1 METEKNPSPESAAD
15 PMRVSRRARIRA
27 RAGAESKFAFYI
39 HLAAYVAVNLLLVF
53 INAMTTPLFWWVQWS
68 LMGWG
73 FALLIHALVAFSLPD
88 LFGVRRRMYK
98 KELAR
103 QVDK

>member
-1 METEKNPSPESAAD
+1 MENENNRTEAPET
-15 PMRVSRRARIRA
+15 MRVSRRAQIRA
-27 RAGAESKFAFYI
+27 KAGAEAKFAFYI
-39 HLAAYVAVNLLLVF
+39 HLAAYVTVNLLLVF

-73 FALLIHALVAFSLPD
+73 FALLIHALVSFFLPD
-88 LFGVRRRMYK
+88 LFGLRRRMYK

-103 QVDK
+103 QVGK

>member
-1 METEKNPSPESAAD
+1 MENENNPANEAPET
-15 PMRVSRRARIRA
+15 MRVSRRAQIRA
-27 RAGAESKFAFYI
+27 KAGAETKFAFYI
-39 HLAAYVAVNLLLVF
+39 HLAAYVIVNLLLIF

-73 FALLIHALVAFSLPD
+73 FALLIHALVSFLMPD
-88 LFGVRRRMYK
+88 LFGVRHRMYK

-103 QVDK
+103 QLGK

>member
-1 METEKNPSPESAAD
+1 MENENNHPIEAPKTK
-15 PMRVSRRARIRA
+15 RASWRDRIRA
-27 RAGAESKFAFYI
+27 RAGAEAKFAFYI
-39 HLAAYVAVNLLLVF
+39 HLAAYVTVNLLLIF

-73 FALLIHALVAFSLPD
+73 FALLIHALVSFLLPD
-88 LFGVRRRMYK
+88 LFGLRRRMYK

-103 QVDK
+103 QVKK

>member
-1 METEKNPSPESAAD
+1 MENENHHPPEAPGAM
-15 PMRVSRRARIRA
+15 PVSRGDRIRA
-27 RAGAESKFAFYI
+27 RVGADAKFAFYI
-39 HLAAYVAVNLLLVF
+39 HLAAYVTVNLLLVL

-73 FALLIHALVAFSLPD
+73 FGLLIHALVSFLLPD
-88 LFGVRRRMYK
+88 LLGVRRRMYE

-103 QVDK
+103 QGNK